1 MPFAFRNQV
10 VRFPEADAAPA
21 GGAAPAAPEAPKS
34 APAASGGEHD
44 VSWLKPRLEQAKA
57 SVLKELGVENIDDA
71 KKAFAEL
78 KAKQDAA
85 RSDAE
90 KAADFKTKF
99 EAQQAENKKLA
110 DAVAEYAGRQMLGLS
125 PEQQAAVKA
134 IAGDDAA
141 QQIKAI
147 TALAPTWAAK
157 RAADSAT
164 ALQTSGTAVP
174 PPVVPAT
181 TSPAPSAPSGT
192 VTSPPDHRAVY
203 VELRSTNP
211 FAAAA
216 YAEAHPEAYA
226 AKG

>member
-1 MPFAFRNQV
+1 MPFAFRNSV
-10 VRFPEADAAPA
+10 VRFPEVDASPA
-21 GGAAPAAPEAPKS
+21 GSTAAAAAPEAPKS
-34 APAASGGEHD
+34 APAVTGGGEHD

-57 SVLKELGVENIDDA
+57 SVLKELGVDNIDDA

-85 RSDAE
+85 KSDAE
-90 KAADFKTKF
+90 KAADFRTKF

-125 PEQQAAVKA
+125 AEQQAAVKA

-147 TALAPTWAAK
+147 TALSPTWAAK
-157 RAADSAT
+157 RDAEPLA
-164 ALQTSGTAVP
+164 TSGTAVAP
-174 PPVVPAT
+174 AFVPVT
-181 TSPAPSAPSGT
+181 TAPAPSAPSGT

-203 VELRSTNP
+203 VELRASNP